1 MCLGTSIRYLMS
13 VSKPTFTIEL
23 ALLGLFRQG
32 SLHPYELFQQVQ
44 RPDSLGSVWRLKQ
57 SHLYALLD
65 RLEARGYLTHR
76 LELQG
81 HRPPRKILSL
91 TPAGEA
97 AFAEWVVT
105 PVSHGR
111 DIRLEFLTKLYFA
124 RREGLAVAD
133 QLLERQIVCCRRW
146 LDDHIQRVAALPEES
161 FERLV
166 QQYRIGQ
173 IRATLAWLE
182 ESRETL
188 TVVGDDR

>member
-1 MCLGTSIRYLMS
+1 MS
-13 VSKPTFTIEL
+13 ASKPTFTIDL

-32 SLHPYELFQQVQ
+32 PLHPYELFQQLQ
-44 RPDSLGSVWRLKQ
+44 QPDGLGSVWRLKQ

-65 RLEARGYLTHR
+65 RLEARRYLTHR

-81 HRPPRKILSL
+81 HRPPRKVLSL

-124 RREGLAVAD
+124 RREGPVVAA
-133 QLLERQIVCCRRW
+133 QLLERQIGCCQRW
-146 LDDHIQRVAALPEES
+146 LDKHTQRGEALPEQS

-166 QQYRIGQ
+166 QQYRVGQ

-182 ESRETL
+182 ECQETL
-188 TVVGDDR
+188 AVFGV